1 QEMQV
6 AVRNVGRPGPT
17 SMAMAAADLAL
28 WDLKARLLELPLVQL
43 LGQVHDEVAVYG
55 SGGFTSLTDDELA
68 AQLVGWVG
76 GQGIPRVQVTAD
88 VTAGEYGF
96 DLWYFERMCAAGAV
110 DCLQVDVTRCGGVTT
125 WMQAAAVAAGHG
137 LEVSGHCAP
146 ALHLHV
152 ACATTN
158 VRHLEY

>member
-1 QEMQV
+1 MKIERRDVAAYRVPTEEPESDGTLTWTATTAVVVEVTAGGKTGIGWTYGSPACVALVREELEAAVVGADALDVPRVSQEMQV

-76 GQGIPRVQVTAD
+76 GQGIPRVK
-88 VTAGEYGF
+88 
-96 DLWYFERMCAAGAV
+96 MK
-110 DCLQVDVTRCGGVTT
+110 
-125 WMQAAAVAAGHG
+125 
-137 LEVSGHCAP
+137 
-146 ALHLHV
+146 
-152 ACATTN
+152 
-158 VRHLEY
+158 